1 MQIKVVVLVLT
12 PVFTLVHVETCPFK
26 TALCL
31 LGSLNIYIKSSA
43 DPPFYLK
50 IIFSCHTLSNAFDI
64 SRKTILTSNPSSNDL
79 YNSCV
84 IDKSWLIQE
93 SAGLKPD

>member
-1 MQIKVVVLVLT
+1 MSIKVVVLVST

-26 TALCL
+26 TTLCL
-31 LGSLNIYIKSSA
+31 LGSLKIYIKTSA
-43 DPPFYLK
+43 DTPFYLK
-50 IIFSCHTLSNAFDI
+50 IIFSCRTLLNAFDI

-93 SAGLKPD
+93 SASLKPD